1 MGQVLLDLDSA
12 VQMLY
17 GVWPI
22 ISILLLQVGAP
33 AGGTA
38 DFRAGPPVDG

>member
-22 ISILLLQVGAP
+22 ISILLVGLSNLVI
-33 AGGTA
+33 
-38 DFRAGPPVDG
+38 DIDMKSLL